1 MESSAEK
8 QFKMMTETPIN
19 RLIPRL
25 AVPTV
30 ISMLITVIY
39 NMADTYFVSKIN
51 VSASAATGV
60 LLSLM
65 GLIQAFGFMFGQGA
79 GSNISRRLGAKDVES
94 ARKYSST
101 AYFTALVI
109 GVLIMVFGLIF
120 INPLIDLLG
129 STPTIHPYAVSYG
142 RWILIAAPA
151 MTTSF
156 VMNNILRFEGMA
168 KFAMVGLLI
177 GGLLNI
183 ALDPLLI
190 FVFELGIAGAG
201 IATCVSQFTG
211 MAIIFTV
218 FLRKKT
224 QSRIHPKYFSF
235 EKRIMA
241 DIVTVGLPSFARQG
255 LSSFS
260 TMVLNIQAHPFGDE
274 CIAAMSI
281 VGKIGMFIFSF
292 CLGIGQGFQ
301 PVCSFNFGAKLYE
314 RVRESI
320 KFLLKFGT
328 IIIAI
333 IAAICFVFAPQL
345 VMLFRKDTEVVEIGT
360 AALRFTCVAM
370 LFMPIVMTGNM
381 TFQSIG
387 RAAKAFFLS
396 CCQNGLVFI
405 PLILILPRFIGVI
418 GIELSQPLAFI
429 VSAFIAGPMINKF
442 LKELKQK
449 NDG

>member
-1 MESSAEK
+1 
-8 QFKMMTETPIN
+8 
-19 RLIPRL
+19 
-25 AVPTV
+25 
-30 ISMLITVIY
+30 
-39 NMADTYFVSKIN
+39 
-51 VSASAATGV
+51 
-60 LLSLM
+60 
-65 GLIQAFGFMFGQGA
+65 
-79 GSNISRRLGAKDVES
+79 
-94 ARKYSST
+94 
-101 AYFTALVI
+101 
-109 GVLIMVFGLIF
+109 
-120 INPLIDLLG
+120 
-129 STPTIHPYAVSYG
+129 
-142 RWILIAAPA
+142 
-151 MTTSF
+151 
-156 VMNNILRFEGMA
+156 
-168 KFAMVGLLI
+168 
-177 GGLLNI
+177 
-183 ALDPLLI
+183 
-190 FVFELGIAGAG
+190 
-201 IATCVSQFTG
+201 
-211 MAIIFTV
+211 
-218 FLRKKT
+218 
-224 QSRIHPKYFSF
+224 
-235 EKRIMA
+235 
-241 DIVTVGLPSFARQG
+241 
-255 LSSFS
+255 
-260 TMVLNIQAHPFGDE
+260 
-274 CIAAMSI
+274 MSI